1 MTRLPVRFRASMVVW
16 RARLWRPQSVSVFLV
31 LAGLAGALG
40 GGWLVGR
47 WCLGLVLIAES
58 AGAVVVGM
66 ARDDGTGQ
74 PRRGSRTVR
83 EVLED
88 EALRP

>member
-1 MTRLPVRFRASMVVW
+1 MVVW
-16 RARLWRPQSVSVFLV
+16 RARLRRPQASSVFLV

-40 GGWLVGR
+40 GGALIGQ

-58 AGAVVVGM
+58 AGAITIGM
-66 ARDDGTGQ
+66 LRDDGTGI
-74 PRRGSRTVR
+74 PKRGARTVR